1 MQDERGFDDVN
12 PAALRQFT
20 WGGAL
25 GSLLVETDA
34 FVGTLADLKN

>member
-12 PAALRQFT
+12 PALRQFT
-20 WGGAL
+20 WGGAVD
-25 GSLLVETDA
+25 SLLVETDA